1 MTDEQLRQKA
11 IAAMRK
17 VSAAFKNPEALI
29 SQEQIQQS
37 RSVLHRTD
45 TITPARARELM
56 KEHHAGPAAA
66 IEFFQM
72 KFRNKPIRQISEP
85 SPSRICRLTH
95 EPPAGFTQT
104 ITLDMA
110 DDEPCITIV
119 SVLIPMPFTQAYR
132 AITDAEAALEELKR
146 IVYE

>member
-17 VSAAFKNPEALI
+17 VSAVFNNPETLI
-29 SQEQIQQS
+29 SQEQIRQS
-37 RSVLHRTD
+37 RNVLHRTD
-45 TITPARARELM
+45 TITPAQARQLL

-66 IEFFQM
+66 IKLFQM
-72 KFRNKPIRQISEP
+72 KFRNRQIRQISEP
-85 SPSRICRLTH
+85 SPSGICQLTH

-104 ITLDMA
+104 ITLDIA
-110 DDEPCITIV
+110 DDKPCITIV

-132 AITDAEAALEELKR
+132 AITDAETALEELKR
-146 IVYE
+146 IIYE